1 MVSQYEGQGLDAEV
15 MQLLSA
21 YTISRSLVLCTS
33 STNRPHLTEFMRA
46 DTLPFGMVSFRA
58 APFELNM
65 CMGVC
70 VCVSLSL
77 SPSPSPS
84 RQVAGNFPEST
95 SRPSSWFCTLYRV
108 ASCRNR
114 GRGRPCRF
122 ALGKAASIPAVSC
135 C

>member
-70 VCVSLSL
+70 VCVSLSQSL
-77 SPSPSPS
+77 PVP
-84 RQVAGNFPEST
+84 FST
-95 SRPSSWFCTLYRV
+95 SCREFPRVDLEAVFLVLYFVPSGFLQEPW
-108 ASCRNR
+108 
-114 GRGRPCRF
+114 
-122 ALGKAASIPAVSC
+122 
-135 C
+135 